1 MRCYYLGTYIAPPF
15 LLHHYMRRAPRAKLL
30 LLLLVALRSVTT
42 TAAAAVSC
50 QSLSALGLGLRGDH
64 WPQYLDPGRAHP
76 TTVVNWTHAKCF
88 ALVLPYFPS
97 QTERLSAALSKW
109 RDLQPCMT
117 PPSEASCVDLVFV
130 QTRAD
135 YTLSAASAPELQPQR
150 DASLLALVAPVA
162 HCFRRV
168 DSFSLG
174 IPERWDTR
182 TDGSSFVFYTIL
194 NSVLLRESYGH
205 LLLFEPDMSPL
216 QPNWLSA
223 ARQQADSNKCCE
235 RCAPRALQLPVA
247 SGDRDRGCCELHKLK
262 IDGT

>member
-1 MRCYYLGTYIAPPF
+1 
-15 LLHHYMRRAPRAKLL
+15 MRRAPRAKLL

-194 NSVLLRESYGH
+194 NSALLRESYGH